1 MSNTPNMTVFRTEKD
16 KNFTCVSTAI
26 IFDKSISLTARM
38 LMLQMLAVKAD
49 SWNVNTEGLCT
60 LLGKGIKAVKNA
72 VAELIQHGYL
82 FKYQVKDEQTKQFG
96 HNQYA
101 FYESP
106 MLNPHFGE
114 SAHDEPDF
122 FDLDPSKRKLS
133 DGQEQL
139 LNINP
144 LKIQKSIIKSQSVSD
159 ADKVSSE
166 KEKSPEISEDTK
178 QSLAIFYETE
188 RILKE
193 MTDFQNMPYN
203 DLREFTET
211 SIKYI
216 SEILACGSAN
226 PDEIIGQFRAINSA
240 EKSLVPCM
248 RKLKKY
254 CEKSLKNLKYPKAK
268 DSYLKKVIVG
278 FLTRY
283 SPVSAE
289 KKNHDENKLETAMHF
304 GKMLLEMHHPDV
316 NNQNYH
322 SYPFD
327 TQEHFIE
334 YYGKDC
340 LEWNKDDCYIP
351 EKFINN
357 PPTMLNALNF
367 LFSSCFKPDFGSD
380 FNSFSKE
387 CVLYITDAVCTKKT
401 GFKQHI
407 NPNRIISHIN
417 SLNMGFCESGCSL
430 FTFMKS
436 FEKHLKE
443 KIKNYSVKSNYK
455 GYITSMLLS
464 YLCNEY
470 IAKVRIKS
478 AEFEIY

>member
-1 MSNTPNMTVFRTEKD
+1 M
-16 KNFTCVSTAI
+16 I
-26 IFDKSISLTARM
+26 
-38 LMLQMLAVKAD
+38 
-49 SWNVNTEGLCT
+49 
-60 LLGKGIKAVKNA
+60 
-72 VAELIQHGYL
+72 
-82 FKYQVKDEQTKQFG
+82 
-96 HNQYA
+96 
-101 FYESP
+101 
-106 MLNPHFGE
+106 
-114 SAHDEPDF
+114 
-122 FDLDPSKRKLS
+122 
-133 DGQEQL
+133 
-139 LNINP
+139 
-144 LKIQKSIIKSQSVSD
+144 
-159 ADKVSSE
+159 
-166 KEKSPEISEDTK
+166 
-178 QSLAIFYETE
+178 
-188 RILKE
+188 
-193 MTDFQNMPYN
+193 DFQNMPCN
-203 DLREFTET
+203 DLKEFTEI

-226 PDEIIGQFRAINSA
+226 PDEIIGQLRAINSA

-283 SPVSAE
+283 SPVSVE
-289 KKNHDENKLETAMHF
+289 KKIADEYKSETALPF
-304 GKMLLEMHHPDV
+304 GEMLLEMHHPDV

-334 YYGKDC
+334 YYGNDC
-340 LEWNKDDCYIP
+340 LDWNKEDCYIP

-387 CVLYITDAVCTKKT
+387 CVLYITDAVCTAKT
-401 GFKQHI
+401 GFKQQI

-436 FEKHLKE
+436 FNSHLKE
-443 KIKNYSVKSNYK
+443 KMKNNSVKSNYK
-455 GYITSMLLS
+455 GYITSMLIS

-470 IAKVRIKS
+470 LAEVRIKS
-478 AEFEIY
+478 AEFDLKF